1 MFLIRFLKA
10 LLKERPKSGH
20 SIRGF
25 FGEIRHFNK
34 HGVQIGYTIR
44 GFWGQRKR
52 FDMDGNLVSVSWRN
66 FWGGCNTY
74 DAAGNLI
81 RRSYRNIRGGY
92 NTYDRFGKK
101 IWESYRNF
109 WNGMNHYDVEN
120 PDSEETFTVEKRKV
134 SMTNAE
140 KAMLRALDNTM
151 PSSSAIGNTSSITY
165 SSNKQSTGLAAYR
178 TSARVVKEKT
188 VESKTAVRKTAD
200 GKATESRNAECKTVE
215 SNAAESKEAESKAS
229 DGKEAERQNVENKP
243 VPRKSFEKQGSRKAV
258 RYYSGI
264 SECVNDKKIEHY
276 VRLLV
281 FQHKNFAEFPALA
294 YRMAGDRV
302 RVEPLQMDIT
312 PFEFSVSEIE
322 KARKEMVT
330 DLDMKVIDEEFMFC
344 VMDGAG
350 KGFEDLLPEYPFASG
365 GVYRMQYVLECGMVI
380 TEKSM
385 EELRKL

>member
-10 LLKERPKSGH
+10 LLKGRPKSGY

-74 DAAGNLI
+74 DADGNLI

-120 PDSEETFTVEKRKV
+120 PDPEETFTVEKRKA

-140 KAMLRALDNTM
+140 KAMLRASDNKT
-151 PSSSAIGNTSSITY
+151 PGDSAMRNASVSMC
-165 SSNKQSTGLAAYR
+165 SSNKQSAVLTACRTGAMA
-178 TSARVVKEKT
+178 VKEKT
-188 VESKTAVRKTAD
+188 EESKTAVRKTTD
-200 GKATESRNAECKTVE
+200 GKATESK
-215 SNAAESKEAESKAS
+215 
-229 DGKEAERQNVENKP
+229 
-243 VPRKSFEKQGSRKAV
+243 KAV
-258 RYYSGI
+258 CYYSSI
-264 SECVNDKKIEHY
+264 SECVNDKKIEHH
-276 VRLLV
+276 VRLLI
-281 FQHKNFAEFPALA
+281 FQYKKFAEFPAIA

-330 DLDMKVIDEEFMFC
+330 DLDMNVIDEEFMFC

-350 KGFEDLLPEYPFASG
+350 KEFEDLLPEYPFASG

-385 EELRKL
+385 EELRKLCFL